1 MRYKTSKS
9 GWNNE
14 TNIPSTKIPHSNAY
28 RHDSLSLLFQRRA
41 MRYER
46 CRMLFGD
53 EGFEKL
59 QKAKIL
65 ILGVGGVGSYAL
77 DCLYRSG
84 VNDITILDFD
94 IYDETNQ
101 NRQIGSE
108 AVGMVKVDRLK
119 ELYPSVKTINQ
130 RMDMAWVET
139 FDFEPYDII
148 IDAADTTKVKIEVA
162 RKCYKKLIMALG
174 SAKRY
179 DTSKIEVASIWK
191 THGDAL
197 ARKIRNELKK
207 AKFDR
212 NFTVVFSPEEAKCT
226 EKGSCVAVT
235 GAVGLTVCSEA
246 IKRIIK

>member
-1 MRYKTSKS
+1 MR
-9 GWNNE
+9 
-14 TNIPSTKIPHSNAY
+14 
-28 RHDSLSLLFQRRA
+28 F
-41 MRYER
+41 ER
-46 CRMLFGD
+46 CKMLFGD
-53 EGFEKL
+53 EDFAKL
-59 QKAKIL
+59 QNAKIL

-84 VNDITILDFD
+84 VSDITILDFD
-94 IYDETNQ
+94 VYDETNQ

-130 RMDMAWVET
+130 RMDMVWVAG
-139 FDFEPYDII
+139 FDFTPYDLV
-148 IDAADTTKVKIEVA
+148 IDAADSTKVKIEVA
-162 RKCYKKLIMALG
+162 KKCFNKLIMALG

-179 DTSKIEVASIWK
+179 DTNKIEVASIWK

-197 ARKIRNELKK
+197 ARKIRNELKR

-212 NFTVVFSPEEAKCT
+212 NFTVVFSPEEDKCK

-246 IKRIIK
+246 IKKVLK

>member
-1 MRYKTSKS
+1 MR
-9 GWNNE
+9 
-14 TNIPSTKIPHSNAY
+14 
-28 RHDSLSLLFQRRA
+28 F
-41 MRYER
+41 ER
-46 CRMLFGD
+46 CKMLFG
-53 EGFEKL
+53 EENFEKL
-59 QKAKIL
+59 QKSKIL

-84 VNDITILDFD
+84 VSDITILDFD
-94 IYDETNQ
+94 VYDESNQ

-119 ELYPSVKTINQ
+119 ELYPSVTTINQ
-130 RMDMAWVET
+130 RMDMAWVAG
-139 FDFEPYDII
+139 FDFEPYDLV
-148 IDAADTTKVKIEVA
+148 IDAADSTRVKIEVA
-162 RKCYKKLIMALG
+162 KKCYKKLIMALG

-179 DTSKIEVASIWK
+179 DTNKIEVASIWN

-207 AKFDR
+207 AKF
-212 NFTVVFSPEEAKCT
+212 NKKFLVVFSPEEDKCK

-246 IKRIIK
+246 IKKILK

>member
-1 MRYKTSKS
+1 MR
-9 GWNNE
+9 
-14 TNIPSTKIPHSNAY
+14 
-28 RHDSLSLLFQRRA
+28 F
-41 MRYER
+41 ER

-53 EGFEKL
+53 EDFSKIQE
-59 QKAKIL
+59 AKIL
-65 ILGVGGVGSYAL
+65 ILGIGGVGSYAL

-84 VNDITILDFD
+84 VSDITILDFD
-94 IYDETNQ
+94 IYDETNR
-101 NRQIGSE
+101 NRQIGSD
-108 AVGMVKVDRLK
+108 AVGESKIDTLAK
-119 ELYPSVKTINQ
+119 LYPGVKTIHQ
-130 RMDMAWVET
+130 RMDMAWVAA

-179 DTSKIEVASIWK
+179 DANKIEVASIWK

-207 AKFDR
+207 VKFDR
-212 NFTVVFSPEEAKCT
+212 NFTVVFSPEEDKCK

-235 GAVGLTVCSEA
+235 GAVGLTVCSET
-246 IKRIIK
+246 IKRILK

>member
-1 MRYKTSKS
+1 
-9 GWNNE
+9 
-14 TNIPSTKIPHSNAY
+14 
-28 RHDSLSLLFQRRA
+28 
-41 MRYER
+41 
-46 CRMLFGD
+46 MLFG
-53 EGFEKL
+53 EENFERL
-59 QKAKIL
+59 QHAKIL

-84 VNDITILDFD
+84 VSDITILDFD
-94 IYDETNQ
+94 VYDESNQ

-108 AVGMVKVDRLK
+108 AVGMVKVERLQ
-119 ELYPSVKTINQ
+119 ELYPEVKTINQ
-130 RMDMAWVET
+130 RMDMAWVAG
-139 FDFEPYDII
+139 FDFDPYDIV

-162 RKCYKKLIMALG
+162 KKCYKKLIMALG

-179 DTSKIEVASIWK
+179 DASKIEVTSIWK

-197 ARKIRNELKK
+197 ARKIRNELKR

-212 NFTVVFSPEEAKCT
+212 NFTVVFSPEEDKCK

-246 IKRIIK
+246 IKKIII

>member
-1 MRYKTSKS
+1 M
-9 GWNNE
+9 
-14 TNIPSTKIPHSNAY
+14 
-28 RHDSLSLLFQRRA
+28 DRA
-41 MRYER
+41 MRFER
-46 CRMLFGD
+46 CRMLFGQ

-84 VNDITILDFD
+84 VKDITILDCD
-94 IYDETNQ
+94 RYDESNR
-101 NRQIGSE
+101 NRQIGSD
-108 AVGMVKVDRLK
+108 AVGESKVETLLS
-119 ELYPSVKTINQ
+119 LYPGIKGIER
-130 RMDMAWVET
+130 RMDMAWVAS

-148 IDAADTTKVKIEVA
+148 IDAADTTRVKIEVA
-162 RKCYKKLIMALG
+162 KKCYKKVIMAMG

-191 THGDAL
+191 THGNAL

-212 NFTVVFSPEEAKCT
+212 NFTVIFSPEEDRCK

-235 GAVGLTVCSEA
+235 GAFGLTACSEA
-246 IKRIIK
+246 IKRILNQN

>member
-1 MRYKTSKS
+1 MR
-9 GWNNE
+9 
-14 TNIPSTKIPHSNAY
+14 
-28 RHDSLSLLFQRRA
+28 F
-41 MRYER
+41 ER
-46 CRMLFGD
+46 CRILFGD
-53 EGFEKL
+53 ENFAKI

-84 VNDITILDFD
+84 VSDITILDYDVF
-94 IYDETNQ
+94 DETNQ

-108 AVGMVKVDRLK
+108 AVGESKVDTLAT
-119 ELYPSVKTINQ
+119 LYPGIQTIHQ
-130 RMDMAWVET
+130 QMDMAWVAS
-139 FDFEPYDII
+139 FDFDPYDIV

-162 RKCYKKLIMALG
+162 KKCFKKLIMALG

-179 DTSKIEVASIWK
+179 DASKIEVASIWK

-212 NFTVVFSPEEAKCT
+212 NFTVVFSPEEDKCKD
-226 EKGSCVAVT
+226 KGSCVAVT
-235 GAVGLTVCSEA
+235 GAVGLTVCSET
-246 IKRIIK
+246 IKKVLK

>member
-1 MRYKTSKS
+1 MRY
-9 GWNNE
+9 
-14 TNIPSTKIPHSNAY
+14 
-28 RHDSLSLLFQRRA
+28 QR
-41 MRYER
+41 
-46 CRMLFGD
+46 CKMLFGD
-53 EGFEKL
+53 ENFEKL
-59 QKAKIL
+59 QQAKIL

-77 DCLYRSG
+77 DCLFRSG
-84 VNDITILDFD
+84 VKDITILDFD

-108 AVGMVKVDRLK
+108 AIGEYKVERLK
-119 ELYPSVKTINQ
+119 ELYPTVTTINQ
-130 RMDMAWVET
+130 RMDMAWVAN
-139 FDFEPYDII
+139 FDFSPYDIV

-162 RKCYKKLIMALG
+162 KKCYKKLIMALG

-179 DTSKIEVASIWK
+179 DTTKIEVASIWK

-212 NFTVVFSPEEAKCT
+212 NFTVVFSPEEDKCK

-246 IKRIIK
+246 IKRIIKD